1 MYVRTVGF
9 RMWMVSPEAS
19 QFFMR
24 KISRRSC
31 CDWYNCVGFYVTDEN
46 TKIRAIAKEGVINRG
61 ISPICSCAC
70 RPKRRLSILTCRT
83 CVTHESTHNNL
94 VVVTRIMRT
103 RCVMPAARGPLCC
116 QNCLLHAW
124 RLRTSLRSS
133 CGLPSKSPVHVQ
145 SGRLLSQPIKIK
157 RKSTPHKRNNGSKC
171 QPHEIDSQL
180 YQ

>member
-1 MYVRTVGF
+1 MRKIRRYIHLYVRTVGF

-103 RCVMPAARGPLCC
+103 RCVMPAARGPALTAACVAARC
-116 QNCLLHAW
+116 VACHPNPPHNRAAFFLNQ
-124 RLRTSLRSS
+124 
-133 CGLPSKSPVHVQ
+133 SK
-145 SGRLLSQPIKIK
+145 
-157 RKSTPHKRNNGSKC
+157 
-171 QPHEIDSQL
+171 
-180 YQ
+180 

>member
-1 MYVRTVGF
+1 
-9 RMWMVSPEAS
+9 MVSPEAS

-46 TKIRAIAKEGVINRG
+46 TKIREARCDQPRDITDLLLCMPSEATTFDFNVSHVRHSRKYTQQSRCRDAHHADEMRHASGARA
-61 ISPICSCAC
+61 SCY
-70 RPKRRLSILTCRT
+70 
-83 CVTHESTHNNL
+83 
-94 VVVTRIMRT
+94 
-103 RCVMPAARGPLCC
+103 

-124 RLRTSLRSS
+124 RLRS
-133 CGLPSKSPVHVQ
+133 CGLPSKPPAQ

-171 QPHEIDSQL
+171 QPHEVDSQL

>member
-1 MYVRTVGF
+1 
-9 RMWMVSPEAS
+9 MWMVSPEAS

-46 TKIRAIAKEGVINRG
+46 TKIRAIAKQGVINRG

-70 RPKRRLSILTCRT
+70 RPKRRLSISTCRT

-103 RCVMPAARGPLCC
+103 RCVMPAARGPAAIKTVCC
-116 QNCLLHAW
+116 MRGGYVAVACHPNPPRHNRAAFFLNQ
-124 RLRTSLRSS
+124 
-133 CGLPSKSPVHVQ
+133 SK
-145 SGRLLSQPIKIK
+145 
-157 RKSTPHKRNNGSKC
+157 
-171 QPHEIDSQL
+171 
-180 YQ
+180 